1 MFWIKVALIVIWF
14 IGGFILFVL
23 LPLAPR
29 AKKETV
35 AVKPIVRETMPEKPV
50 TKVVQLPQ
58 ATQVK
63 PALPPVTKS
72 DADDDGDVNTMENV
86 VFFKQGFKDRPT
98 FYTQLTDQE
107 KAEFRSYFVDGQDQ
121 QLVKGLVYTING
133 DNRDFFAR
141 VFNYIYV
148 FRTTMSI
155 SLLVK
160 LTNELLYLAGNNHE
174 TQSLLY
180 EAATKTA
187 YYRRKDANFLDQ
199 VETWCLAD
207 IAIQRQQNLT
217 EAYGYSFVRYAILLE
232 KANRIPE
239 ALTLVEEALTRKLD
253 DRTVGNYTERRTR
266 LLGKMPK
273 QTTEP
278 VKEEEPEEEADEAA
292 LENIQIF
299 KTAIK
304 ERQGFY
310 ESLTAEEQQEFDRYF
325 VLPGDQHLAKELQYN
340 KGQQNDQFF
349 TKVFNFI
356 YRYRKLISSGLLIK
370 LSDELQSFTNGDPDV
385 QTILYELAIRVAYFR
400 RKDAVL
406 FQTAKTWS
414 ERDVKLQQTT
424 LNAKDKYV
432 YSFTRLAIILEKQNL
447 FPEARALVDD
457 ALARNLNDKTRTGY
471 AGRRVRILKKMGGK

>member
-1 MFWIKVALIVIWF
+1 
-14 IGGFILFVL
+14 
-23 LPLAPR
+23 
-29 AKKETV
+29 
-35 AVKPIVRETMPEKPV
+35 
-50 TKVVQLPQ
+50 
-58 ATQVK
+58 
-63 PALPPVTKS
+63 
-72 DADDDGDVNTMENV
+72 
-86 VFFKQGFKDRPT
+86 
-98 FYTQLTDQE
+98 
-107 KAEFRSYFVDGQDQ
+107 
-121 QLVKGLVYTING
+121 
-133 DNRDFFAR
+133 
-141 VFNYIYV
+141 
-148 FRTTMSI
+148 
-155 SLLVK
+155 
-160 LTNELLYLAGNNHE
+160 
-174 TQSLLY
+174 
-180 EAATKTA
+180 
-187 YYRRKDANFLDQ
+187 
-199 VETWCLAD
+199 
-207 IAIQRQQNLT
+207 
-217 EAYGYSFVRYAILLE
+217 
-232 KANRIPE
+232 
-239 ALTLVEEALTRKLD
+239 VEEALTRKLD

-273 QTTEP
+273 ETTEP

-310 ESLTAEEQQEFDRYF
+310 ESLTAEEQQDFDRYF

-432 YSFTRLAIILEKQNL
+432 YSFTRLAIILEKQKL
-447 FPEARALVDD
+447 FPEALALVDD